1 MTIAHGQNGM
11 PGGNCMKAKF
21 QKRDLALTLMVFPG
35 FLFFIVFRYIPML
48 GIIIAFKDYRMG
60 YGGFVQNL
68 FRSEW
73 TGLKNFKFLVAS
85 GDAFVA
91 IRNTVL
97 YNIFWI
103 ILGTILAVAVAIML
117 NEIAIK
123 KLAKVYQTLMFF
135 PFFLS
140 WVVVSYFVFA
150 FLSSDAGFVN
160 NVLRSLNMETID
172 WYMEPGYWPAILTV
186 VSQWKGIGYS
196 SVIYL
201 ASICGIDNTYYEA
214 AMIDGA
220 TKWQQMKNITL
231 PMLVPILVVLTILSL
246 GRIFSADFG
255 LFFNVPMES
264 GALFSTTS
272 VIDTYVYRAMTTL
285 ADFGMSTAAGLA
297 QSVAGFF
304 LIMATNAIV
313 KRYDSDN
320 ALL

>member
-1 MTIAHGQNGM
+1 
-11 PGGNCMKAKF
+11 MKFKL
-21 QKRDLALTLMVFPG
+21 QKRDVALTLMVFPG
-35 FLFFIVFRYIPML
+35 FLFFLIFRYIPML
-48 GIIIAFKDYRMG
+48 GIVIAFKDYRMG
-60 YGGFVQNL
+60 FGGFVQNL
-68 FRSEW
+68 INSEW
-73 TGLKNFKFLVAS
+73 TGLKNFKFLIAS
-85 GDAFVA
+85 SDAFVA
-91 IRNTVL
+91 IRNTVV
-97 YNIFWI
+97 YNLLWIF
-103 ILGTILAVAVAIML
+103 LGTILAVAVAIML
-117 NEIAIK
+117 NEIALK

-150 FLSSDAGFVN
+150 FLSYDAGFIN
-160 NVLRSLNMETID
+160 NVLKSMNIERID
-172 WYMEPGYWPAILTV
+172 WYMDPKYWPVILTIV
-186 VSQWKGIGYS
+186 NMWKGIGYS

-201 ASICGIDNTYYEA
+201 ASICGIENTYYEA

-220 TKWQQMKNITL
+220 TKWQQIKNITL

-246 GRIFSADFG
+246 GRIFAADFG

-297 QSVAGFF
+297 QSVAGFI

-313 KRYDSDN
+313 KRYDSEN